1 MFYVID
7 TNYNELV
14 PYYDAKS
21 VSVYLLGRRLSK
33 YIVIKWDEE
42 SNESKLYTP
51 SSTDITTIEKELESL

>member
-21 VSVYLLGRRLSK
+21 VSVYLLGRRISN

-42 SNESKLYTP
+42 SKESKLYTP
-51 SSTDITTIEKELESL
+51 STGDVFTIEKELETL